1 MHGAGARAAP
11 DGSARAAHRDAAA
24 PLASEHGGGVT
35 ERVATLLLSL
45 HRGIIRRPAV
55 CTCRPPVRLDLC
67 VGECGGLSLSV
78 RVRPPP
84 ARIFSDSLQG
94 PARARTRERKK
105 VSSWRLWRVRA
116 LPLALRDRSVGKFS
130 IGSWLRR
137 RAPVPASTVPC
148 LNFLARWPLAWRSR
162 IGASLRSDHRNMANF
177 GVFAVWR
184 WVASPHRIGQVEQNH
199 AIKINT
205 DLE

>member
-11 DGSARAAHRDAAA
+11 DGSARAAHRNAAA

-67 VGECGGLSLSV
+67 VGGFAAGCRCRGGFV
-78 RVRPPP
+78 PPP

-94 PARARTRERKK
+94 PARARTRERKSLAG
-105 VSSWRLWRVRA
+105 VSGASGLCPWRCAIVR
-116 LPLALRDRSVGKFS
+116 LESCIGS
-130 IGSWLRR
+130 IGCVAVRPFQLPPLSELRVGLLLGDR
-137 RAPVPASTVPC
+137 T
-148 LNFLARWPLAWRSR
+148 R
-162 IGASLRSDHRNMANF
+162 IGASLRSDHRNGQCAMAFF
-177 GVFAVWR
+177 GLALGC
-184 WVASPHRIGQVEQNH
+184 PHRIGQVEKNH

>member
-1 MHGAGARAAP
+1 MHRAGARAAP

-94 PARARTRERKK
+94 PARENE
-105 VSSWRLWRVRA
+105 A
-116 LPLALRDRSVGKFS
+116 LGLSKSRLALRNCALCPWRCAIVRLELYWVLVASPCARSSFH
-130 IGSWLRR
+130 
-137 RAPVPASTVPC
+137 PC
-148 LNFLARWPLAWRSR
+148 LNCAFASCLAIADRRLPSSDR
-162 IGASLRSDHRNMANF
+162 IGSQHTGIWRFR
-177 GVFAVWR
+177 R
-184 WVASPHRIGQVEQNH
+184 WVAPPHWPSRAKSCNQNQY
-199 AIKINT
+199 
-205 DLE
+205 

>member
-1 MHGAGARAAP
+1 MHRAGARAAP

-94 PARARTRERKK
+94 PAREKERER
-105 VSSWRLWRVRA
+105 VALWRHLWSA
-116 LPLALRDRSVGKFS
+116 PALALRERSRFGWKVVPYCYWVLVASPCARSSVHPSLSELRVGLLLGDRGSARLS
-130 IGSWLRR
+130 EIGSQEWPM
-137 RAPVPASTVPC
+137 A
-148 LNFLARWPLAWRSR
+148 FARF
-162 IGASLRSDHRNMANF
+162 GAL
-177 GVFAVWR
+177 GC
-184 WVASPHRIGQVEQNH
+184 PHRIGQVEQNH
-199 AIKINT
+199 AMNQNQY
-205 DLE
+205 

>member
-67 VGECGGLSLSV
+67 VGEYGGLSLSV
-78 RVRPPP
+78 RGRPPP

-94 PARARTRERKK
+94 PARENESLGLWLCGTALSAPGAAR
-105 VSSWRLWRVRA
+105 SFGWSC
-116 LPLALRDRSVGKFS
+116 

-137 RAPVPASTVPC
+137 PAACARSSFHPC
-148 LNFLARWPLAWRSR
+148 LNCAFASCLAIAGRRLPSSDR
-162 IGASLRSDHRNMANF
+162 IGSQHTGIWRFR
-177 GVFAVWR
+177 R
-184 WVASPHRIGQVEQNH
+184 WVAPPHWPSRAKSCNQNQY
-199 AIKINT
+199 
-205 DLE
+205 

>member
-94 PARARTRERKK
+94 PARENE
-105 VSSWRLWRVRA
+105 A
-116 LPLALRDRSVGKFS
+116 LGLSKSRLALRNCA
-130 IGSWLRR
+130 LC
-137 RAPVPASTVPC
+137 P
-148 LNFLARWPLAWRSR
+148 WRCAIVR
-162 IGASLRSDHRNMANF
+162 LELYW
-177 GVFAVWR
+177 VL
-184 WVASPHRIGQVEQNH
+184 VASPCRLRPFQLPSLSELRVCLLLGDRGSASAV
-199 AIKINT
+199 
-205 DLE
+205 L

>member
-84 ARIFSDSLQG
+84 ARIFLIVC
-94 PARARTRERKK
+94 RAQRERTRLW
-105 VSSWRLWRVRA
+105 VSRSLVWLCGTA
-116 LPLALRDRSVGKFS
+116 LSAPGAARSFGWS
-130 IGSWLRR
+130 CIGSWLRR
-137 RAPVPASTVPC
+137 PAACARSSFHPC
-148 LNFLARWPLAWRSR
+148 LNCAFASCLAIAGRRLPSSDR
-162 IGASLRSDHRNMANF
+162 IGSQHTGIWRFR
-177 GVFAVWR
+177 R
-184 WVASPHRIGQVEQNH
+184 WVAPPHWPSRAKSCNQNQY
-199 AIKINT
+199 
-205 DLE
+205 